1 MKYSIYP
8 ANFKD
13 VKLPNFAA
21 ASELLIH
28 RIPEPTEDPTE
39 LPGDDLHSRLRRTSV
54 NLTTLTI
61 LPKLNNSRPRVPAA
75 ADELLFSGG
84 FLAPQSSFIP

>member
-1 MKYSIYP
+1 MKPSLKAALVTAIEKGQVHSEEIPVSIR
-8 ANFKD
+8 AR
-13 VKLPNFAA
+13 
-21 ASELLIH
+21 LLK
-28 RIPEPTEDPTE
+28 

-61 LPKLNNSRPRVPAA
+61 LTKLNNSRPRVPAA

-84 FLAPQSSFIP
+84 FLAHKVHLLYP